1 MGVGEALREKSK
13 RMTLNGFLFLPPTRV
28 ELQGEG
34 GKTDQVLCLQ
44 RREEREFCLASPGM
58 SMVLRIRG
66 VTLHEQEWCMGSS
79 HRAKP

>member
-44 RREEREFCLASPGM
+44 RRE
-58 SMVLRIRG
+58 
-66 VTLHEQEWCMGSS
+66 
-79 HRAKP
+79 